1 MSHRKRMEIHIWERL
16 TMFQNK
22 IVALAILALALIVT
36 AYAGDV
42 TGKWTAEFDTQ
53 IGVQKYT
60 YEFKVDGT
68 KLTGKAVGRRGESEA
83 AVEIQEGKINGDEI
97 SFVEMLKFGDQDL
110 RIEYKGKLSGDE
122 IKFTRKVGDV
132 ATEEFVAKRAK

>member
-1 MSHRKRMEIHIWERL
+1 MEIQFKGGIH
-16 TMFQNK
+16 MFQHR
-22 IVALAILALALIVT
+22 IVALAVVT
-36 AYAGDV
+36 LTVMVSAYAADV

-53 IGVQKYT
+53 IGVQKYI
-60 YEFKVDGT
+60 YEFKVEGT
-68 KLTGKAVGRRGESEA
+68 KLTGKAIGKRGDSEA
-83 AVEIQEGKINGDEI
+83 AVEIQEGKVNGDEI

-110 RIEYKGKLSGDE
+110 RIEYKGKLAGDE